1 MRCHSFIKQYLNA
14 SNADEV
20 EHLKSELESVKAE
33 NAALQKELAELKVCS
48 HPLPASCP
56 CSARLFR
63 LLVHVADRLIL
74 LRHYRAAQLR
84 RSRRVAACD
93 SLWRRPYDTSLTW
106 TCVLYAAT
114 TFRR

>member
-1 MRCHSFIKQYLNA
+1 VLSVLDDRPVCTFAALCSFIKQYLNA

-63 LLVHVADRLIL
+63 LLV
-74 LRHYRAAQLR
+74 R
-84 RSRRVAACD
+84 R
-93 SLWRRPYDTSLTW
+93 
-106 TCVLYAAT
+106 
-114 TFRR
+114 

>member
-1 MRCHSFIKQYLNA
+1 MPWSAPLPPPPAALGAANAGRCCHSFIKQYLNA

-56 CSARLFR
+56 CSARLLR
-63 LLVHVADRLIL
+63 LLV
-74 LRHYRAAQLR
+74 R
-84 RSRRVAACD
+84 R
-93 SLWRRPYDTSLTW
+93 
-106 TCVLYAAT
+106 
-114 TFRR
+114 

>member
-56 CSARLFR
+56 CSARL
-63 LLVHVADRLIL
+63 LVHVADLNL

-106 TCVLYAAT
+106 TCVLYAAA

>member
-48 HPLPASCP
+48 HPLPAPPGSSGSW
-56 CSARLFR
+56 CS
-63 LLVHVADRLIL
+63 
-74 LRHYRAAQLR
+74 
-84 RSRRVAACD
+84 
-93 SLWRRPYDTSLTW
+93 SLTGGF
-106 TCVLYAAT
+106 CSGRAT
-114 TFRR
+114 VS